1 MRGFMVDF
9 MTFQPVCII
18 PNRNETD
25 ILLLI
30 FIIVVNL
37 EKQYPKCSLC
47 VAQGYKVVS
56 PYIAS
61 FNKEN

>member
-1 MRGFMVDF
+1 MVDF

-18 PNRNETD
+18 LNRNETD

-37 EKQYPKCSLC
+37 E
-47 VAQGYKVVS
+47 
-56 PYIAS
+56 
-61 FNKEN
+61 

>member
-1 MRGFMVDF
+1 MRSYINEGLVDF

-30 FIIVVNL
+30 FIIVVDF
-37 EKQYPKCSLC
+37 E
-47 VAQGYKVVS
+47 
-56 PYIAS
+56 
-61 FNKEN
+61 